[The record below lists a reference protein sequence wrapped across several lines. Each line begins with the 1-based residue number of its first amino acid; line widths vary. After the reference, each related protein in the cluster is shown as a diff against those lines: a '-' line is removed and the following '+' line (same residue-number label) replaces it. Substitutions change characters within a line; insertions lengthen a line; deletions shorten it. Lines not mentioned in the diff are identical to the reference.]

1 MEYPFS
7 VVAVDV
13 GGTKIACAV
22 VRYENAD
29 AAPIILSKRS
39 IPTDAQQGGE
49 VVLARILDLIDG
61 VRAEALSHGE
71 IIVGVGVATAGRV
84 DVNTGNIAFA
94 NEIMP
99 GWSGQPL
106 GDTGKNGNA
115 AMNHGN
121 GLLQHMVA
129 LCVGK
134 EGNLARG
141 AQEEQAINTCVNHAV
156 DRALESLKIKR
167 TLGGQRNDHGRN
179 NAMEFAFSHEK
190 TLFCWI
196 QQTIKL

>member
-1 MEYPFS
+1 MNTDRQIVSEQRQIGLLANGTEVTLSFLGATQS
-7 VVAVDV
+7 VERSGRNKAVNA
-13 GGTKIACAV
+13 IA
-22 VRYENAD
+22 
-29 AAPIILSKRS
+29 RS
-39 IPTDAQQGGE
+39 ALGLVDHTQS
-49 VVLARILDLIDG
+49 LHID
-61 VRAEALSHGE
+61 
-71 IIVGVGVATAGRV
+71 
-84 DVNTGNIAFA
+84 
-94 NEIMP
+94 
-99 GWSGQPL
+99 
-106 GDTGKNGNA
+106 DTGKNGDA
-115 AMNHGN
+115 TMNHGN
-121 GLLQHMVA
+121 GLLQHVVT

-196 QQTIKL
+196 QQTSKL